1 VAGHGNGCYFVEAI
15 PLDFL
20 IFEITDAD
28 QNCNASCKVGA
39 KSASL
44 ALPPYPGLFR
54 PGGNGFSQRR
64 EH

>member
-28 QNCNASCKVGA
+28 QNCNASCKVV
-39 KSASL
+39 AST
-44 ALPPYPGLFR
+44 
-54 PGGNGFSQRR
+54 
-64 EH
+64 